1 MPSSLLTLAK
11 RAFIR
16 VLLAFA
22 AQYAVGVTV
31 NRDSTDA
38 EIVKAYRRVVRKV
51 HPDKGGRDEDAGPR
65 VNGNIANCPKLV
77 GPIPPCWAQ
86 CDDKVSPLIAAAKFS
101 GSESLPLIS
110 PLNLVA
116 ANRCR

>member
-51 HPDKGGRDEDAGPR
+51 HPDKGGRDEDAK
-65 VNGNIANCPKLV
+65 KL
-77 GPIPPCWAQ
+77 
-86 CDDKVSPLIAAAKFS
+86 LAAKEE
-101 GSESLPLIS
+101 GDDAKKHTAKAQE
-110 PLNLVA
+110 
-116 ANRCR
+116 RERERRK